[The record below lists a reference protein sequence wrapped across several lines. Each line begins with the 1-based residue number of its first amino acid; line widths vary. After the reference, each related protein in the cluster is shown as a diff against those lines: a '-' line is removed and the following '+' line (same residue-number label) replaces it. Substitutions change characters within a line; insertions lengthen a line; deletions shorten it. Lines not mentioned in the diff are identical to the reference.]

1 MLQNVGNSSNAV
13 VPWGGGAGLPGAA
26 AEAGK
31 GFAPEAEAG
40 PYVNKTT
47 NWKLRWRSNF

>member
-1 MLQNVGNSSNAV
+1 MLQDVGNSV
-13 VPWGGGAGLPGAA
+13 VPRSGGGGAGLPAAA

-31 GFAPEAEAG
+31 GFASEAEAG

-47 NWKLRWRSNF
+47 SWKYGREIK